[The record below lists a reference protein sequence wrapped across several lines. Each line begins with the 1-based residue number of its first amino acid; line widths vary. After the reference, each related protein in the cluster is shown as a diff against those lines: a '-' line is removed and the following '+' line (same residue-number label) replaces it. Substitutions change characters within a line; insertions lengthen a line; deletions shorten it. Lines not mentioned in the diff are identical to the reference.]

1 MSALAK
7 PQPGMAVTPAIILIG
22 QQDNK
27 PRGSWFAKTD
37 LADARKAARLSGL
50 KLVSVRSDKLR
61 DLALRVPKGR
71 IFSSGKAFTPLIQP
85 SVYDALLPHA
95 ANAPAGSTSKRIKA
109 QTGGEA
115 GGAAGQTGGADVAAQ
130 DTILPK
136 DWGSIG
142 MGATVLAYS
151 PEEEAWFE
159 AIVTRA
165 DPNGKLT
172 LRWRDYPDEPT
183 ILRQPH
189 QLALLFPEG
198 KKVSA

>member
-1 MSALAK
+1 MSALTK
-7 PQPGMAVTPAIILIG
+7 PEQGMVVAPAIILIG

-37 LADARKAARLSGL
+37 LADARKAAGLSGL
-50 KLVSVRSDKLR
+50 KLVSVRSDKVR

-85 SVYDALLPHA
+85 SVYNALLPHA
-95 ANAPAGSTSKRIKA
+95 ANAPAAPVGKRIKA
-109 QTGGEA
+109 QA
-115 GGAAGQTGGADVAAQ
+115 GGDAAASSGLAVGADAAAQ
-130 DTILPK
+130 EVILPK

-142 MGATVLAYS
+142 MGATVLAFS

-198 KKVSA
+198 KKTSA

>member
-7 PQPGMAVTPAIILIG
+7 AQQGMAVTPAIILIG

-50 KLVSVRSDKLR
+50 KLVSVRSDKVR

-95 ANAPAGSTSKRIKA
+95 ANAPAGSTDKRIKA
-109 QTGGEA
+109 QAAGDA
-115 GGAAGQTGGADVAAQ
+115 GGAAGQTGAADATAQ
-130 DTILPK
+130 GTILPK

-151 PEEEAWFE
+151 PEDEAWFE

-198 KKVSA
+198 KKASA

>member
-1 MSALAK
+1 MSALARSTEAT
-7 PQPGMAVTPAIILIG
+7 PVTPAIVLIG

-27 PRGSWFAKTD
+27 PRGSWFGKAD
-37 LADARKAARLSGL
+37 LADARKAARLAGL
-50 KLVSVRSDKLR
+50 KMVSVRSANAR
-61 DLALRVPKGR
+61 ELALRVPKGR
-71 IFSSGKAFTPLIQP
+71 IFSSGKAFTPLIQA
-85 SVYDALLPHA
+85 SVYDALLPLA
-95 ANAPAGSTSKRIKA
+95 ANAPAPSSKRLKA
-109 QTGGEA
+109 QAGAEGSGGSETLGKAGEA
-115 GGAAGQTGGADVAAQ
+115 DKDA
-130 DTILPK
+130 ILPK

-142 MGATVLAYS
+142 MGATVLAFS
-151 PEEEAWFE
+151 PDEEAWFE

-198 KKVSA
+198 KKASA

>member
-7 PQPGMAVTPAIILIG
+7 PQQGVAVTPAIILIG

-37 LADARKAARLSGL
+37 VADARKAARLSGL
-50 KLVSVRSDKLR
+50 KLVSVRSDKVR
-61 DLALRVPKGR
+61 DLALLVPKGR

-95 ANAPAGSTSKRIKA
+95 ANAPAGSTGKRIKA
-109 QTGGEA
+109 QA
-115 GGAAGQTGGADVAAQ
+115 GGDAGGTAGQTGGADASAQ
-130 DTILPK
+130 ETILPK

-198 KKVSA
+198 KKASA